1 MASFATRSAVLSSA
15 QCLLPAT
22 NMNDRSY
29 YNFAASGK
37 QKPKPPVNTLSSSAP
52 KKPTQENTL
61 QSREEEQFFSRR
73 SGSKR
78 DRETA
83 TSTDITRT
91 KSQNKAAA
99 RKSTTTTPTTNA
111 AAAVGETAK
120 QTKVKVTYVLPNQSR
135 EEGHFYVVL
144 GEDIDVSTQRFKILS
159 MLGEGTF
166 GKVVEAWDRKRKEYC
181 AVKIVR
187 NVPKYTRDAKIEIQF
202 MEKVRQADAD
212 DRFSLMKIQRYFQN
226 ETGHMCI
233 VMPKY
238 GPCLLDWIMKHGAL
252 SHRHLA
258 QIIFQAGTALDYFH
272 TELRLMH
279 TDLKPENML
288 LETSE
293 TVIDP
298 VTRKATPPDP
308 CRIRICDLGGC
319 CDERHSRTAIVSTR
333 HYRSPEVVL
342 GLGWMYS
349 TDMWS
354 MGCIIYELY
363 TGKLLYDT
371 HDNLEHLH
379 LMEKTLG
386 RLPQEWAGR
395 CGTEEARQL
404 YNSVAQLRPCTDPK
418 HLARI
423 ARARP
428 VREVISDKLLCD
440 LIYGLLHYDRQ
451 KRLTARQMTT
461 HQYVLKYYPECR
473 QHPNYPDNR
482 PSLRPTPLM

>member
-1 MASFATRSAVLSSA
+1 MEAGRAGNTPRRSGLHH
-15 QCLLPAT
+15 
-22 NMNDRSY
+22 Y
-29 YNFAASGK
+29 ASGS
-37 QKPKPPVNTLSSSAP
+37 VNIGCVG
-52 KKPTQENTL
+52 PTKTHTIASTDVTQTEPAN
-61 QSREEEQFFSRR
+61 SPRR

-83 TSTDITRT
+83 NATDIEA
-91 KSQNKAAA
+91 KVQSHQ
-99 RKSTTTTPTTNA
+99 A
-111 AAAVGETAK
+111 AAAPSAAVAQPPETQPPPK
-120 QTKVKVTYVLPNQSR
+120 KKKVTYALPHQSR

-144 GEDIDVSTQRFKILS
+144 GEDIDASTQRFKILS
-159 MLGEGTF
+159 LLGEGTF

-187 NVPKYTRDAKIEIQF
+187 NMPKYTRDAAIEIRY
-202 MEKVRQADAD
+202 MEQVRNRDAN
-212 DRFSLMKIQRYFQN
+212 DRYPLIKIQRYFQN

-238 GPCLLDWIMKHGAL
+238 GPCLLDWIMKHGPFG
-252 SHRHLA
+252 HRHLA
-258 QIIFQAGTALDYFH
+258 QIVFQAGAALDYFH
-272 TELRLMH
+272 TELHLMH
-279 TDLKPENML
+279 TDLKPENIL

-293 TVIDP
+293 TVVDP
-298 VTRKATPPDP
+298 VTRKALPPDP

-333 HYRSPEVVL
+333 HYRSPEVIL
-342 GLGWMYS
+342 GLGWMYP

-354 MGCIIYELY
+354 MGCIIYELH

-379 LMEKTLG
+379 LMERTLG
-386 RLPQEWAGR
+386 RLPPEWVDR

-404 YNSVAQLRPCTDPK
+404 YGPTRQLRPCTDPK

-428 VREVISDKLLCD
+428 VREVVAEPLLSD
-440 LIYGLLHYDRQ
+440 LIYGLLHYDRS
-451 KRLTARQMTT
+451 KRLTAREMMM
-461 HQYVLKYYPECR
+461 HPYVQRFYPECR
-473 QHPNYPDNR
+473 YHPSHTDNCIQSM
-482 PSLRPTPLM
+482 PAAAV

>member
-1 MASFATRSAVLSSA
+1 MDS
-15 QCLLPAT
+15 
-22 NMNDRSY
+22 
-29 YNFAASGK
+29 
-37 QKPKPPVNTLSSSAP
+37 SSSATGSGGSAAAAVARSGLHAYSQTHANAANP
-52 KKPTQENTL
+52 GTMALSKKTL
-61 QSREEEQFFSRR
+61 DHVKQMSRSQSDARR

-78 DRETA
+78 TFDEATA
-83 TSTDITRT
+83 TDNVQQRRHDGTLLP
-91 KSQNKAAA
+91 N
-99 RKSTTTTPTTNA
+99 
-111 AAAVGETAK
+111 TAPNQVVEVVAPPPK
-120 QTKVKVTYVLPNQSR
+120 KKKVTYALPHQNM

-159 MLGEGTF
+159 LLGEGTF
-166 GKVVEAWDRKRKEYC
+166 GKVVESWDRKRKEYC

-202 MEKVRQADAD
+202 MEKVRQADPS
-212 DRFSLMKIQRYFQN
+212 DRFPLMKIQRYFQN
-226 ETGHMCI
+226 DSGHMCI

-238 GPCLLDWIMKHGAL
+238 GPCLLDWIMKHGPF

-258 QIIFQAGTALDYFH
+258 QIVFQTGIALDYFH
-272 TELRLMH
+272 SELHLMH
-279 TDLKPENML
+279 TDLKPENILM
-288 LETSE
+288 ETSD
-293 TVIDP
+293 TTTDP
-298 VTRKATPPDP
+298 ATNRQLPPDP
-308 CRIRICDLGGC
+308 CRVRICDLGGC

-333 HYRSPEVVL
+333 HYRSPEVIL

-379 LMEKTLG
+379 LMEKTLS
-386 RLPQEWAGR
+386 RLPSEWASR

-404 YNSVAQLRPCTDPK
+404 YNSASQLRPCTDPK

-428 VREVISDKLLCD
+428 VRDVIRDDLLCD

-451 KRLTARQMTT
+451 KRLNARQMTT
-461 HQYVLKYYPECR
+461 HPYVLKYYPEAR
-473 QHPNYPDNR
+473 QAPGYPDNR
-482 PSLRPTPLM
+482 TTLRPPPIM

>member
-1 MASFATRSAVLSSA
+1 
-15 QCLLPAT
+15 
-22 NMNDRSY
+22 MNDNAY
-29 YNFAASGK
+29 YHYASILNRKGAYANDTRM
-37 QKPKPPVNTLSSSAP
+37 PLSARLQHQQ
-52 KKPTQENTL
+52 QEQNHRTRVDDR
-61 QSREEEQFFSRR
+61 QIPRR

-78 DRETA
+78 DYDTA
-83 TSTDITRT
+83 ISTDVGEA
-91 KSQNKAAA
+91 KSNMASANNTSRAADTTAA
-99 RKSTTTTPTTNA
+99 RKT
-111 AAAVGETAK
+111 VDETGGTSWAPAK
-120 QTKVKVTYVLPNQSR
+120 KQKKVTYILPNQSR

-159 MLGEGTF
+159 LLGEGTF

-187 NVPKYTRDAKIEIQF
+187 NVPKYTRDAKVEIQF
-202 MEKVRQADAD
+202 MEKVRQADAA
-212 DRFSLMKIQRYFQN
+212 DRFPLMKIQRYFQN

-238 GPCLLDWIMKHGAL
+238 GPCLLDWIMKHGPF
-252 SHRHLA
+252 SHRQLA
-258 QIIFQAGTALDYFH
+258 QIVFQAGVALDYFH
-272 TELRLMH
+272 TEMRLMH

-293 TVIDP
+293 TAVDP
-298 VTRKATPPDP
+298 VTRKTVPPDP

-342 GLGWMYS
+342 GLGWMFS

-354 MGCIIYELY
+354 MGCIIYELH

-386 RLPQEWAGR
+386 RLPPEWAGR

-404 YNSVAQLRPCTDPK
+404 YTSAGQLRPCTDPK

-428 VREVISDKLLCD
+428 VRDVVSDQLLSD

-451 KRLTARQMTT
+451 RRLTARQMAT
-461 HQYVLKYYPECR
+461 HPYVHKYYPECR
-473 QHPNYPDNR
+473 QHPNHPDNR
-482 PSLRPTPLM
+482 TGLRPTPNM